1 MAIYWPSFV
10 YAIVAFAILYW
21 LLNKY
26 AFGPLFGIMEKR
38 KQIVLGELEQ
48 AEANRKESSALLEEQ
63 RKAIEEARKE
73 AQEIIEQ
80 SRKVS
85 VKSAEELIEAA
96 KNEAQRIKEN
106 ALQEITSE
114 RNHAIAEL
122 RAQVG
127 EMSVR
132 IASKIIEKEV
142 DSKAQGE
149 LIDNYLKEV
158 SNR

>member
-114 RNHAIAEL
+114 RNLAIAEL